1 MFRLINKLKNRRGFT
16 LIELIVVLAVLA
28 IVMAI
33 AVPRFMG
40 VQDQSRLKADA
51 SSAQQIINSAR
62 LQETNNNDDK
72 VIRNGATTA
81 EHEWDVT
88 LMAYPSPQSS
98 TNAFVLTGGGK
109 DKYEVKWTPTKGSIK
124 IEQKVTEG
132 TPYSIKLK
140 DEAEEKK

>member
-1 MFRLINKLKNRRGFT
+1 MFRLINKLKNRKGFT

-72 VIRNGATTA
+72 VIRKTVASGDTATQ
-81 EHEWDVT
+81 HEWDET
-88 LMAYPSPQSS
+88 LMAYPSPQSGG
-98 TNAFVLTGGGK
+98 AFVLTGGGSVN
-109 DKYEVKWTPTKGSIK
+109 YVVKWTPTKGSLK
-124 IEQKVTEG
+124 AEQTVTEG
-132 TPYSIKLK
+132 ATYSIAK
-140 DEAEEKK
+140 

>member
-1 MFRLINKLKNRRGFT
+1 MFRVINKLKNRKGFT

-62 LQETNNNDDK
+62 LQEANNNDDK
-72 VIRNGATTA
+72 LIRETADAASTTENA
-81 EHEWDVT
+81 WDPT
-88 LMAYPSPQSS
+88 LMAYPTPQSGG
-98 TNAFVLTGGGK
+98 TFVLSGGGSNN
-109 DKYEVKWTPTKGSIK
+109 YVVKWTPTKGSLK
-124 IEQKVTEG
+124 TAQTVTEG
-132 TPYSIKLK
+132 ET
-140 DEAEEKK
+140 DEIE